1 MVIFSSCKDI
11 FMDDYD
17 GILNY
22 NDLNIIFLKFLY
34 FFNSLNLMGSKYRE
48 KKIVIKIKSFLS
60 SMVHLKRFSP

>member
-48 KKIVIKIKSFLS
+48 KKNCNKN
-60 SMVHLKRFSP
+60 